1 MKTDSDRSPRTTGE
15 TTKRGES
22 LGLAWIPILILPD
35 GTVEEP
41 PEDEP
46 LYYRRECRG

>member
-1 MKTDSDRSPRTTGE
+1 MKEAKEPPE
-15 TTKRGES
+15 PI
-22 LGLAWIPILILPD
+22 GLAWIPISILPD

-46 LYYRRECRG
+46 IYYRRECRG